1 MQGVARQVQGGG
13 QRTVKPSIVH
23 EKKDIIEEFVERTSR
38 QLPQM
43 KLITER
49 WSGEQKW
56 TLLLTRLL
64 RRWLGGQMAARRA
77 TRGQFV
83 LERMTSPHRQPPR
96 SSHPSPARRAGLVGS
111 CPLTPSIHVF
121 RVKSVTEKVLS
132 VTDKTFS
139 MTETGGGPAGEKP
152 ASGTSQYR
160 PPRQSKKPIRDKVA
174 CRVERVPCLMERV
187 VCLVERVACLRPGHR
202 ACEQARRHT

>member
-56 TLLLTRLL
+56 TLLSTRLL
-64 RRWLGGQMAARRA
+64 RRWLGGKWLP
-77 TRGQFV
+77 GV
-83 LERMTSPHRQPPR
+83 PPEA
-96 SSHPSPARRAGLVGS
+96 SL
-111 CPLTPSIHVF
+111 F
-121 RVKSVTEKVLS
+121 LS
-132 VTDKTFS
+132 
-139 MTETGGGPAGEKP
+139 G
-152 ASGTSQYR
+152 
-160 PPRQSKKPIRDKVA
+160 
-174 CRVERVPCLMERV
+174 
-187 VCLVERVACLRPGHR
+187 
-202 ACEQARRHT
+202 